1 MIDKIIKVEKNK
13 GGQRMKKIFF
23 CLIAIFVFLPA
34 FVVATDVDKV
44 DDDNV
49 YKKFEVKADNG
60 IKYSIKY
67 HGTRKSYISV
77 FNIQND
83 NCYFTMDDV
92 ADYCESIDY
101 KKYSVEKIKNGFTIL
116 YDKVERIK
124 LIYDLDKK
132 VWTIN
137 LHGANSTSKY
147 SVEFSVIKSD
157 SQTLFNNV
165 CRWGA
170 RYEDSNNEKIF
181 SDMKVSYNNEQYYVP
196 LTAYVDMVDM
206 RSYKLYPIIDGF
218 VLKIEGG
225 YGESGDSYIAKLT
238 FKKGLLIRKEIK
250 HGVFPD
256 EAWEQTVY
264 SYNEREDI

>member
-1 MIDKIIKVEKNK
+1 
-13 GGQRMKKIFF
+13 MKKIFF